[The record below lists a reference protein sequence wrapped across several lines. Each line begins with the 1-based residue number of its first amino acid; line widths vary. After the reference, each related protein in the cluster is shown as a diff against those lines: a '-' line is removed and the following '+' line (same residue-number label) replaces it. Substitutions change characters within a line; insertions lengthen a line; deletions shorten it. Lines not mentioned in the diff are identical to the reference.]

1 MNWIILKKCGTTIAL
16 AIAEIQNNLGGG
28 GGGGGGEGV
37 VWGGGEYHM
46 S

>member
-28 GGGGGGEGV
+28 GGEGV